1 MSRASDAPP
10 PPPPPASPS
19 IGEIGALLAQLS
31 VEIDR
36 DVPVVRL
43 DIEDGRTLDVFR
55 AEQVRELPIV
65 WRTRGFAGD
74 IRPAEFVVLL
84 LGTTDGRAIVTA
96 GPGDMTSATM
106 NGQAVV
112 RATRTSR
119 RLADLADLIARRVRD
134 RFAPK
139 E

>member
-1 MSRASDAPP
+1 MSDESDAPP
-10 PPPPPASPS
+10 APTIAPT
-19 IGEIGALLAQLS
+19 ITQIGALLGQLA

-43 DIEDGRTLDVFR
+43 EIEDGRALDVFKADR
-55 AEQVRELPIV
+55 VREHPIV

-74 IRPAEFVVLL
+74 IRPAEFVALL

-96 GPGDMTSATM
+96 GPGDATAATM

-112 RATRTSR
+112 RATRSTR
-119 RLADLADLIARRVRD
+119 RLADLADLIARRVRAS
-134 RFAPK
+134 FAPQD
-139 E
+139 

>member
-10 PPPPPASPS
+10 PPPNPPS
-19 IGEIGALLAQLS
+19 ISEIGALLAQLA

-74 IRPAEFVVLL
+74 IRPAEFVALL